1 MSYFKKLLLSF
12 VFIGFSSAHAGSYED
27 FFKAIESDNPQ
38 VITELLQ
45 RGFDPNTVNPEGQYA
60 LGLAVR
66 LGSLK
71 VVQVLL
77 SAPDIKVE
85 TRTAQDE
92 SALMF
97 AALKGYLDVC
107 KALIAR
113 DADVYK
119 PGWAPLHYAAA
130 NGHVDVINLLLEH
143 YAYPDAESPNMTTP
157 LMMAA
162 LYGNPESVKALLD
175 GGADPTL
182 KNSLGLT
189 ALNFAQQGGQAE
201 SVELIA
207 AALRGIRP
215 KGTW

>member
-1 MSYFKKLLLSF
+1 MHFIKKVLLSI

-27 FFKAIESDNPQ
+27 FFKAIRTDDPA
-38 VITELLQ
+38 VITDLLN

-71 VVQVLL
+71 AAQVLL

-97 AALKGYLDVC
+97 AALKGYLDLC
-107 KALIAR
+107 KQLIAR

-143 YAYPDAESPNMTTP
+143 YAYPDAESPNLTTP

-189 ALNFAQQGGQAE
+189 ALNFAQQGGQAD
-201 SVELIA
+201 SIELIA
-207 AALRGIRP
+207 AAVRGIRP

>member
-1 MSYFKKLLLSF
+1 MYFIKKVFLSV

-27 FFKAIESDNPQ
+27 FFKAIRTDDPA
-38 VITELLQ
+38 VITDLLN

-71 VVQVLL
+71 AAQVLL

-97 AALKGYLDVC
+97 AALKGYLDLC
-107 KALIAR
+107 KQLIAR

-143 YAYPDAESPNMTTP
+143 YAYPDAESPNLTTP

-162 LYGNPESVKALLD
+162 LYGNPESVKTLLD

-189 ALNFAQQGGQAE
+189 ALNFAQQGGQAD
-201 SVELIA
+201 SIELIA